1 MEVHWSLRMSAVR
14 CLTGCRYSHIST
26 WKQWYYH
33 LRQLLQFREP
43 NPPSLKPGFLALS
56 ALRHS
61 HLIRGCA
68 AEPQN
73 FQYMNTYYG
82 LIAGGPDHG
91 LTHHHLL
98 SCELWRYLP
107 DCFSCCWLCC
117 HIIQFPN
124 GHHNTC
130 VFCKKPS
137 SAFSPHLEWNPNSLS
152 KFIEH

>member
-1 MEVHWSLRMSAVR
+1 MKFEDVCSEMSDRLQIQPHKHLEAMVLPPKAASAIQGTKPTKPKTWFSGSLS
-14 CLTGCRYSHIST
+14 I
-26 WKQWYYH
+26 
-33 LRQLLQFREP
+33 E
-43 NPPSLKPGFLALS
+43 ALS
-56 ALRHS
+56 LDQRLCCRAS
-61 HLIRGCA
+61 
-68 AEPQN
+68 EFSN
-73 FQYMNTYYG
+73 MYTYYG
-82 LIAGGPDHG
+82 LIVGGPDHG

-137 SAFSPHLEWNPNSLS
+137 SAFSPHLE
-152 KFIEH
+152 

>member
-1 MEVHWSLRMSAVR
+1 MFYGS
-14 CLTGCRYSHIST
+14 
-26 WKQWYYH
+26 
-33 LRQLLQFREP
+33 
-43 NPPSLKPGFLALS
+43 SLKFEDVCSEMSDRLQIQPHKHLEAMVLPPKAASAIQGTKPTKPKTWFSALS
-56 ALRHS
+56 ALRHY

-73 FQYMNTYYG
+73 FQYMYTYYG

-137 SAFSPHLEWNPNSLS
+137 SAFSPHLE
-152 KFIEH
+152 